1 MGGPASARAEGR
13 RSLRGRKV
21 LGINSLGRIG
31 KLTLWHHVGRKH
43 FDAIVV
49 NQGREVGKD
58 LEGFCH
64 TIEKDSTY
72 GPLHYFLH
80 GRKGEPCV
88 KIEDRG
94 KSLLRIDGMPVAVLR
109 KERNPAN
116 IPWREHGARVVV
128 DCTGKFN
135 DPNRGEDEEKGSLRG
150 HFAGGAEKVL
160 NSADFKTKKGEATK
174 DDAVVLIYGVNHEAY
189 DPARHHLISAA
200 SCTTTALAHMMK
212 TLIDAYSVRTILT
225 ASMSTI
231 HAVTNTQAV
240 LDNVPKADAK
250 DFRKTRSILNNIIL
264 TSTNAAAALEKVIP
278 VVREIGFMADSVRV
292 PTTTASLIIL
302 NVTLRS
308 ELDEEGQP
316 IFNREA
322 LLDLYRR
329 ASEKQQKGLLKLSMD
344 QNVST
349 DMIGE
354 DAAVVIEGFETH
366 TRTGFVHI
374 DMESL
379 PGMKPEVLRMLPE
392 KVVRIPV
399 THAKIFGWYDNEYG
413 SYTNRLADLT
423 VHVADRMD

>member
-1 MGGPASARAEGR
+1 
-13 RSLRGRKV
+13 V

-31 KLTLWHHVGRKH
+31 KLTLWHHVGRKY
-43 FDAIVV
+43 FDAVVV

-58 LEGFCH
+58 LEGFCR

-88 KIEDRG
+88 KIEDRER
-94 KSLLRIDGMPVAVLR
+94 SLLRVNDTPVTILR

-116 IPWREHGARVVV
+116 IPWRENEARVVV

-135 DPNRGEDEEKGSLRG
+135 DPNRTEDDEKGSLRG

-160 NSADFKTKKGEATK
+160 NSADFKTKKSEAMK
-174 DDAVVLIYGVNHEAY
+174 DDSAVLIYGVNHEAY
-189 DPARHHLISAA
+189 DPAKHHLISAA

-240 LDNVPKADAK
+240 LDNVPMADAK
-250 DFRKTRSILNNIIL
+250 DLRKTRSILNNIIL

-316 IFNREA
+316 TFNREA

-329 ASEKQQKGLLKLSMD
+329 ASEKQQKGLLKLSME

-374 DMESL
+374 DMENL

>member
-1 MGGPASARAEGR
+1 VSARR
-13 RSLRGRKV
+13 I

-31 KLTLWHHVGRKH
+31 KLTLWHHVHRKY
-43 FDAIVV
+43 FGGIVV

-58 LEGFCH
+58 LEAFCQ

-72 GPLHYFLH
+72 GPLHRFLH
-80 GRKGEPCV
+80 GLAGEPCV
-88 KIEDRG
+88 KIEDREKG
-94 KSLLRIDGMPVAVLR
+94 LLRVDGVPVAILR
-109 KERNPAN
+109 KERNPLN
-116 IPWREHGARVVV
+116 IPWREHGVRVVV
-128 DCTGKFN
+128 DCTGAFN
-135 DPNRGEDEEKGSLRG
+135 DPTKPEDDPKGSIRG

-160 NSADFKTKKGEATK
+160 NSADFKPKAKGKGMPE
-174 DDAVVLIYGVNHEAY
+174 DAVVLIYGVNHEAY
-189 DPARHHLISAA
+189 DPARHNLISAA

-231 HAVTNTQAV
+231 HAATNTQTV

-250 DFRKTRSILNNIIL
+250 DLRKTRSILNNIIL
-264 TSTNAAAALEKVIP
+264 TSTNAAQAIEKVIP

-302 NVTLRS
+302 NVTFRTSLNDQG
-308 ELDEEGQP
+308 EPTL
-316 IFNREA
+316 NREK
-322 LLDLYRR
+322 LLDLYRSAAER
-329 ASEKQQKGLLKLSMD
+329 QQKGLVRLSME

-354 DAAVVIEGFETH
+354 NAAVVIEGFETH

-374 DMESL
+374 DLETL
-379 PGMKPEVLRMLPE
+379 PGMTPEALRALPE

-413 SYTNRLADLT
+413 SYTNRLAELT
-423 VHVADRMD
+423 VHVAERMR

>member
-1 MGGPASARAEGR
+1 VS
-13 RSLRGRKV
+13 GRKV

-31 KLTLWHHVGRKH
+31 KLTLWHHVGRKY

-49 NQGREVGKD
+49 NQGREVGKE

-72 GPLHYFLH
+72 GSIHHFLH
-80 GRKGEPCV
+80 GRGAQPCV
-88 KIEDRG
+88 TIEDRE
-94 KSLLRIDGMPVAVLR
+94 KSLLRVNGVPVTILR
-109 KERNPAN
+109 ERRNPFE
-116 IPWREHGARVVV
+116 IGWREHRARIVV
-128 DCTGKFN
+128 DCTGQFN
-135 DPNRGEDEEKGSLRG
+135 DPTRPEDDAKGSLRG
-150 HFAGGAEKVL
+150 HLAGGAEKVL
-160 NSADFKTKKGEATK
+160 NSADFKPKAKGGTLPE
-174 DDAVVLIYGVNHEAY
+174 DSVVLIYGVNHEAY
-189 DPARHHLISAA
+189 DPVKHHLVSAA

-212 TLIDAYSVRTILT
+212 TIIDAYSVRTILT

-250 DFRKTRSILNNIIL
+250 DLRKTRSILNNIIL
-264 TSTNAAAALEKVIP
+264 TSTNAAQALEKVIP
-278 VVREIGFMADSVRV
+278 IVREIGFMADSVRV

-302 NVTLRS
+302 NVTFRS
-308 ELDEEGQP
+308 TLDRNGEP
-316 IFNREA
+316 TLNRET

-329 ASEKQQKGLLKLSMD
+329 ASESQQKGLLRLSME

-374 DMESL
+374 DLETL
-379 PGMKPEVLRMLPE
+379 PGMTPEVLRMLPE

-423 VHVADRMD
+423 VYVAEAMD

>member
-1 MGGPASARAEGR
+1 M
-13 RSLRGRKV
+13 RGKKV

-31 KLTLWHHVGRKH
+31 KLTLWHHVGRKY

-49 NQGREVGKD
+49 SQGREVGKD
-58 LEGFCH
+58 LDGFCH

-80 GRKGEPCV
+80 GRRAEPCV
-88 KIEDRG
+88 KIEDRE
-94 KSLLRIDGMPVAVLR
+94 KSLLRVNGVPVTVLR
-109 KERNPAN
+109 KDRNPVN
-116 IPWREHGARVVV
+116 IPWRQHGARVVV

-135 DPNRGEDEEKGSLRG
+135 DPNLEEADEKGSLRG

-160 NSADFKTKKGEATK
+160 NSADFKPKKGVAMKE
-174 DDAVVLIYGVNHEAY
+174 DAVVLIYGVNHEAY

-212 TLIDAYSVRTILT
+212 TLIDAYSVSTILT

-240 LDNVPKADAK
+240 LDNVPKTDAK
-250 DFRKTRSILNNIIL
+250 DLRKTRSILNNIIL

-308 ELDEEGQP
+308 ALDEEGQP
-316 IFNREA
+316 TLNRDT
-322 LLDLYRR
+322 LLDLYRS
-329 ASEKQQKGLLKLSMD
+329 ASEKQQKGLLDLSME

-349 DMIGE
+349 DMIGV

-374 DMESL
+374 DMENL
-379 PGMKPEVLRMLPE
+379 PGMKPEVLRLLPE
-392 KVVRIPV
+392 RVVRIPV

-423 VHVADRMD
+423 VYVADRMD